1 MLEEG
6 QLEVEA
12 EVTEAV
18 APLTEESAD
27 TVAASEETHEEKSFY
42 SAEQKKTAAAGYRMR
57 EATRTLQREKDELA
71 AKLESLNVTAQAN
84 NEPVVPVLSEFPDA
98 DEVAEYTKQ
107 VTAAAQ
113 FQAQQAFNVQQQ
125 QNTAQQAQIAE
136 QKQQTET
143 EQAFR
148 DSATKLGIKDED
160 LATAINIVGGY
171 GLNMQAIQGML
182 KDKDGPLALLH
193 ISTNPHLVDDLNNA
207 DAFSLGTVYTGI
219 KEASAALRPKTS
231 SAPSPA
237 ESLNGNGAPPTVHPA
252 LEGVIYT

>member
-1 MLEEG
+1 MSDES
-6 QLEVEA
+6 QLEVES
-12 EVTEAV
+12 EVTEVV
-18 APLTEESAD
+18 APITEESAD
-27 TVAASEETHEEKSFY
+27 TVAASEETHDKPTFSP
-42 SAEQKKTAAAGYRMR
+42 EQHATANLAYRER
-57 EATRTLQREKDELA
+57 EARRENKDLQKQIDEL
-71 AKLESLNVTAQAN
+71 KNPAQS
-84 NEPVVPVLSEFPDA
+84 ETIPVVPVLSEFPDA

-113 FQAQQAFNVQQQ
+113 FQAQQAFNIEQQ

-148 DSATKLGIKDED
+148 ASATKLGIKDED
-160 LATAINIVGGY
+160 LATAINMVATK

-193 ISTNPHLVDDLNNA
+193 ISTNLNLVDDLNNA

-231 SAPSPA
+231 NAPAPA
-237 ESLNGNGAPPTVHPA
+237 EQLSGNGMPPTSEYGD
-252 LEGVIYT
+252 LGETYT

>member
-1 MLEEG
+1 MSEEG

-12 EVTEAV
+12 EVTEVV

-27 TVAASEETHEEKSFY
+27 TVAASEDTHDKPTFSP
-42 SAEQKKTAAAGYRMR
+42 EQHAAAANAFKAR
-57 EATRTLQREKDELA
+57 EAKRETEELR
-71 AKLESLNVTAQAN
+71 KQLEELKNPAQSQTT
-84 NEPVVPVLSEFPDA
+84 PVVPVLSEFPDA
-98 DEVAEYTKQ
+98 DEVAEYTRQ
-107 VTAAAQ
+107 VQEAAQ
-113 FQAQQAFNVQQQ
+113 FQAQQAFNTQQQ
-125 QNTAQQAQIAE
+125 QHTAQQAQQAE
-136 QKQQTET
+136 QKQQADT

-148 DSATKLGIKDED
+148 ANSTRLGIKDED
-160 LATAINIVGGY
+160 LATAISMVSTK

-193 ISTNPHLVDDLNNA
+193 ISTNLGRVDDLNNA